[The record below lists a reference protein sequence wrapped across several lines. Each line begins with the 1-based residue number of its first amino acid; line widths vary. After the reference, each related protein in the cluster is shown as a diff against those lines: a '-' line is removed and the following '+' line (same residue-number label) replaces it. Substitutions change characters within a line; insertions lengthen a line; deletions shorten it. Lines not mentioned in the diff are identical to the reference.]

1 MGEML
6 LLIRISISSS
16 TDHCEGG
23 GSKDHEGGWG
33 PGYITHMSGVPNAHT
48 YQPTH
53 DRDCKVKADPTS
65 LVSRA
70 NQENASWAKS
80 VSERK
85 QHFFE
90 NYVFSFTDIIQFINI
105 RIQGCFFAQSICHF
119 FKAHS

>member
-6 LLIRISISSS
+6 LLIRISISPS
-16 TDHCEGG
+16 TDHSEG
-23 GSKDHEGGWG
+23 GSKDHEGGGG
-33 PGYITHMSGVPNAHT
+33 PGYITHVSGVPNAHT

-85 QHFFE
+85 Q
-90 NYVFSFTDIIQFINI
+90 QFLGN
-105 RIQGCFFAQSICHF
+105 
-119 FKAHS
+119 